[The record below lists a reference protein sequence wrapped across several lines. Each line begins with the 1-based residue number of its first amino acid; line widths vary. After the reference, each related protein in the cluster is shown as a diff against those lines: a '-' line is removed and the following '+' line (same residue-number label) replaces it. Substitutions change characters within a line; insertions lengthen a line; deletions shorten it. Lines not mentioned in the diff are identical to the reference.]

1 MKKFTKFI
9 GLSFVAAMLSVSSLY
24 AAEMPDRGP
33 IPFEA
38 FDVNKD
44 GFITEDEHTKV
55 REERIIKKS
64 SQNQTMMRNVGNAP
78 DFKSLDADGDGKVT
92 KMELLEGQ
100 NKQMQENR
108 ANRGPGSK

>member
-24 AAEMPDRGP
+24 AAEIPDRGS

-38 FDVNKD
+38 FDINKD

-55 REERIIKKS
+55 REERIKEKQ
-64 SQNQTMMRNVGNAP
+64 SQNQRMMRNVGNAP
-78 DFKSLDADGDGKVT
+78 DFKSLDADGDGKVS

-108 ANRGPGSK
+108 ANKGPRSN

>member
-1 MKKFTKFI
+1 MKKFTMFM
-9 GLSFVAAMLSVSSLY
+9 GLSFVAAVLLVSSVY
-24 AAEMPDRGP
+24 AAEIPDRGP
-33 IPFEA
+33 ISFEA

-55 REERIIKKS
+55 REERIKDKQ

-108 ANRGPGSK
+108 ANRGPGGR

>member
-1 MKKFTKFI
+1 MKKFTTFI
-9 GLSFVAAMLSVSSLY
+9 GLSFVAATLLVSNLC

-33 IPFEA
+33 ISFEV
-38 FDVNKD
+38 FDINKD

-55 REERIIKKS
+55 REERIKDKQ
-64 SQNQTMMRNVGNAP
+64 SQNQTMMRNVGKAP

-92 KMELLEGQ
+92 KIELLEGQ

-108 ANRGPGSK
+108 ANRGPRSN